1 MWERGVKLLQA
12 RVTSAVLSFLPSS
25 PLGRASHPPASS
37 AALLVH
43 RVIPARKRGGKHEPG
58 LHPLYPAILSFL
70 QLGGG

>member
-12 RVTSAVLSFLPSS
+12 QATSAVPSFLLSS
-25 PLGRASHPPASS
+25 PLDMAGHPPASS
-37 AALLVH
+37 AVLLAH
-43 RVIPARKRGGKHEPG
+43 HVIPARKRGGKHEPG